1 MKDHVWGS
9 RADEMR
15 EFLFGSPDA
24 AVPAQPSWEQV
35 QKAIFMYVRF
45 VELASV
51 PDEDIPE
58 TFSIMAEQIT
68 QESAWRVMEDLFEV
82 QRICW
87 EVVAHAH
94 SMRFRKVANRYARR
108 VAEASRATFWQ
119 HWTPTNRSRPR
130 GGLGARA
137 GPGTA

>member
-45 VELASV
+45 VEMQACPTRTSLRRSR
-51 PDEDIPE
+51 
-58 TFSIMAEQIT
+58 S
-68 QESAWRVMEDLFEV
+68 WR
-82 QRICW
+82 
-87 EVVAHAH
+87 
-94 SMRFRKVANRYARR
+94 
-108 VAEASRATFWQ
+108 
-119 HWTPTNRSRPR
+119 NRSHRSPH
-130 GGLGARA
+130 GG
-137 GPGTA
+137 